1 MKITIDGIKY
11 NLVEIVEQKVDQ
23 EREETIANIK
33 TTIQHEHC
41 NAEWDDYSVAQALYD
56 KGYRKVG
63 EEVSQEEL
71 EKFRAVRKGLSY
83 INVINELRT
92 QYSITKKVVK

>member
-23 EREETIANIK
+23 EREGVIADMEDIYYTGYCEGNRLGR
-33 TTIQHEHC
+33 
-41 NAEWDDYSVAQALYD
+41 LYD

-63 EEVSQEEL
+63 EVVSLAEL
-71 EKFRAVRKGLSY
+71 SIKAILPISVFKTGDV
-83 INVINELRT
+83 NVVLR
-92 QYSITKKVVK
+92 SLLKHFDITKKVK

>member
-23 EREETIANIK
+23 EREGVIADMEDIYYAGYC
-33 TTIQHEHC
+33 EG
-41 NAEWDDYSVAQALYD
+41 SRFGRLYD
-56 KGYRKVG
+56 AGYRRVG
-63 EEVSQEEL
+63 GEVSQEEL
-71 EKFRAVRKGLSY
+71 EKFRAERKGLSY
-83 INVINELRT
+83 INVIDELRI